1 MATEA
6 QLAEKLLQDRR
17 GVRTPPPPSPTPPS
31 EAPGRNGRPPPL
43 PPRKSSPFLAP
54 PPAYS
59 SDDARRSEMIS
70 EAWRSYDPRSS
81 STHSL
86 VPSESGRG
94 RDGRRKLLLI
104 FIHGFMGNETSFQ
117 SFPAH
122 LHNLL
127 TIALSKSHVV
137 HTKIY
142 PRYKSRRTIDFA
154 RDDFGAW
161 LEPHED
167 AFTDV
172 ILVGHSMGGILA
184 AEVAIQPSRTPAT
197 GQPFAHRI
205 LGTINLD
212 TPFLGMHPG
221 LISSGIASLFRP
233 ADSPGPKPAHAG
245 NSGASTPSLAT
256 QDSVSGTSQRPSAPS
271 SYSGSI
277 YDADSS
283 SQMNCITSPLAT
295 PSPTDPYFN
304 RPFTNDVHLP
314 ERKGLNSILYFINK
328 HAEGART
335 TEKLGS
341 LAAATKSY
349 FTSHLEFGGCLADYP
364 GLKARYSKLRALEDV
379 DDSSIPGALGYQRRV
394 RRIRFVNYY
403 TASTGRPKQPKIPAG
418 QMIGQDGQLQPIET
432 EMQNMSLSTDSI
444 SSTPIP
450 SLDVEE
456 DGTSGVTSQQLDQA
470 IKEAPVEIQMQSLGE
485 SSGVQDD
492 IQDDFQ
498 DDELPPMQ
506 HIESMPIE
514 EDDESIVEPAE
525 QNHTITEAAENAT
538 GKPEEATS
546 ALEPSSTDPPLPPIP
561 SMPTEPTPID
571 LSIYTDKDSR
581 KIAEKEHKR
590 VTKAYQQAVKD
601 RDSAIKDRKRL
612 VEKRE
617 KKTRQEAEKRLKE
630 EQKQRAREEKEEEKL
645 RATINPE
652 PLPVSSPVET
662 RDPQRSTVKVE
673 KPKKDRKF
681 CMLPSGTN
689 GKRDACWIR
698 IYMEGVDEVGAH
710 CGLFF
715 PGPQYESLV
724 MDVGRRIEE
733 WVEEDIKKRATID
746 AAGS

>member
-17 GVRTPPPPSPTPPS
+17 GVRTPPPPPPPPRS

-43 PPRKSSPFLAP
+43 PPRQSSPFLAP
-54 PPAYS
+54 PPAYT

-127 TIALSKSHVV
+127 TVALSKTHVV

-184 AEVAIQPSRTPAT
+184 AEVAIQPPRTPAT
-197 GQPFAHRI
+197 GQPFAHRM
-205 LGTINLD
+205 LGTISLD
-212 TPFLGMHPG
+212 TPFLGIHPG

-233 ADSPGPKPAHAG
+233 ADSPGPKPAQAG

-283 SQMNCITSPLAT
+283 SQMDRPSPLAT

-304 RPFTNDVHLP
+304 KPFTNDVHLP
-314 ERKGLNSILYFINK
+314 ERKGLNSILHFINK
-328 HAEGART
+328 HAEGIKT

-364 GLKARYSKLRALEDV
+364 GMKARYSKLRALEDV
-379 DDSSIPGALGYQRRV
+379 DDLSTPGAPGYQKPV

-403 TASTGRPKQPKIPAG
+403 TASTGRPKQPKIPVG
-418 QMIGQDGQLQPIET
+418 QMIGQDRQLQPIET
-432 EMQNMSLSTDSI
+432 EMQNMSLSSDSI

-450 SLDVEE
+450 SLDME
-456 DGTSGVTSQQLDQA
+456 DGTSSVTPQQLDQA
-470 IKEAPVEIQMQSLGE
+470 IIDAPVEIQMQSLGE
-485 SSGVQDD
+485 SSGVRDD
-492 IQDDFQ
+492 IQ

-514 EDDESIVEPAE
+514 EDDESILEPVE
-525 QNHTITEAAENAT
+525 QNHMITEAAENAT
-538 GKPEEATS
+538 GEPEEATS

-561 SMPTEPTPID
+561 SIPTEPLPID

-590 VTKAYQQAVKD
+590 AIKAYQQAVKD
-601 RDSAIKDRKRL
+601 RDSAIKDRKKL
-612 VEKRE
+612 IEKRE

-645 RATINPE
+645 RTTIKPE
-652 PLPVSSPVET
+652 PLPVSSPAEAK
-662 RDPQRSTVKVE
+662 DPNDSTAKVE

-681 CMLPSGTN
+681 CMLPPGTD

-733 WVEEDIKKRATID
+733 WVDEDIKKRARID
-746 AAGS
+746 AADS